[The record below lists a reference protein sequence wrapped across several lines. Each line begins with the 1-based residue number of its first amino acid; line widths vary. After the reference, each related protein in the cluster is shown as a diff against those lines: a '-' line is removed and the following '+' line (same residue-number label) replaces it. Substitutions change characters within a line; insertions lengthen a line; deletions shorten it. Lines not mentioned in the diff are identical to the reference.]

1 MTART
6 QILAAVRA
14 ALVVPPVV
22 PAVPDIERSLPE
34 GVDAIELL
42 IDRLHDYR
50 AIVVERHG
58 AIAEDIERALRTR
71 GIEQAVVAPD
81 LPSDLRPA
89 GIACIEDAGFDART
103 LDGFAASITTA
114 AVAVAQTGTIIL
126 THGPGQGRRAL
137 SLVPDVHVCVLQRA
151 DVVGTLP
158 EALAR
163 IGAPR
168 LSTWIS
174 GPSATSDIEL
184 QRVEGVHGPRTL
196 IVVLA

>member
-34 GVDAIELL
+34 GVEVIELL
-42 IDRLHDYR
+42 IDRLYDYR
-50 AIVVERHG
+50 ATVVERRG
-58 AIAEDIERALRTR
+58 AIAEDIERALRAR
-71 GIEQAVVAPD
+71 GIEQAIVAPD
-81 LPSDLRPA
+81 LPSDLRPT
-89 GIACIEDAGFDART
+89 GIACVEDAEFDART

-196 IVVLA
+196 IVVLV